1 MAIHQVKDTI
11 LFTAFNSTDFAHKP
25 HLSPKLEGVE
35 TKYEVA
41 LLSNDARAK
50 EMEREKELSG
60 QRSMMMRIR
69 FNEIVTLGHDCQ

>member
-1 MAIHQVKDTI
+1 MAKHQVKDTM
-11 LFTAFNSTDFAHKP
+11 LSTAFDSTDFAHEP
-25 HLSPKLEGVE
+25 HLSPELEGVE

-60 QRSMMMRIR
+60 
-69 FNEIVTLGHDCQ
+69 